1 MLGAGIFTTSGFL
14 IADLPSRGLVLLAW
28 LVGGVIAL
36 LGAASYGALARRLP
50 ESGGEYF
57 FLSRTIHPAAGY
69 VSGWISMLV
78 GFSAPIAATAFALG
92 EYTKS
97 WFPGQFDP
105 KWIGTAA
112 LVVFALMHAFSV
124 RRAVWLQSAVVVL
137 KIGLILAFIVVA
149 GMHFERD
156 PSPLAGETKMAAFA
170 VSLLWISFAYSG
182 WNAAV
187 YIGGEVADPERIL
200 PRAML
205 LGTVTVIVLYLALN
219 AVFLFAP
226 PVEAIE
232 GQMEVARITA
242 GHLAGPWFAEFATG
256 LIAVALLTSI
266 SAMVM
271 AGPRVYAKMAEDG
284 YLPRWLSSERPP
296 ATNAVL
302 LQLALAL
309 LMLWIPNFPDLVKYI
324 GFTLGIGTAL
334 SVVGLMRLKFR
345 EGERI
350 AVPGWPWVQVLFLV
364 SVGGVTAFALV
375 REPRASFFGLLT
387 IALGVAAWWLH
398 WRGRSR

>member
-1 MLGAGIFTTSGFL
+1 
-14 IADLPSRGLVLLAW
+14 
-28 LVGGVIAL
+28 
-36 LGAASYGALARRLP
+36 
-50 ESGGEYF
+50 
-57 FLSRTIHPAAGY
+57 
-69 VSGWISMLV
+69 
-78 GFSAPIAATAFALG
+78 
-92 EYTKS
+92 
-97 WFPGQFDP
+97 
-105 KWIGTAA
+105 
-112 LVVFALMHAFSV
+112 
-124 RRAVWLQSAVVVL
+124 
-137 KIGLILAFIVVA
+137 
-149 GMHFERD
+149 
-156 PSPLAGETKMAAFA
+156 
-170 VSLLWISFAYSG
+170 
-182 WNAAV
+182 
-187 YIGGEVADPERIL
+187 
-200 PRAML
+200 
-205 LGTVTVIVLYLALN
+205 
-219 AVFLFAP
+219 
-226 PVEAIE
+226 
-232 GQMEVARITA
+232 
-242 GHLAGPWFAEFATG
+242 
-256 LIAVALLTSI
+256 
-266 SAMVM
+266 MVM